1 MLYNFNWKEIHH
13 LALKVAYVLIHLV
26 RFIASLF
33 RLRVSMG

>member
-13 LALKVAYVLIHLV
+13 LAYVLINLV